1 MYIPHFIHSPFYVY
15 AYAFGDCLV
24 NSLYAVYENAQ
35 DGFAERYL
43 AMLAAGGTKHY
54 SELLKPFG
62 LDAKDPKFWD
72 GGLSVIVGHDR
83 RAGGDGV
90 GINCVQQVLNDAE
103 GHVIHLYNM
112 PFGIARLR
120 QPADR
125 GQTGTMK
132 IEIKK
137 IGNSDGLL
145 LPRELMQRLD
155 LKRGQ
160 ELHITE
166 LAGGGFQ
173 AMPYDP
179 DFEKTMEIA
188 DQIMDKYRDTLAA
201 LAK

>member
-1 MYIPHFIHSPFYVY
+1 MRFGRDHIPVWTT
-15 AYAFGDCLV
+15 
-24 NSLYAVYENAQ
+24 YE
-35 DGFAERYL
+35 G
-43 AMLAAGGTKHY
+43 
-54 SELLKPFG
+54 ELT
-62 LDAKDPKFWD
+62 
-72 GGLSVIVGHDR
+72 V
-83 RAGGDGV
+83 
-90 GINCVQQVLNDAE
+90 
-103 GHVIHLYNM
+103 
-112 PFGIARLR
+112 
-120 QPADR
+120 
-125 GQTGTMK
+125 K
-132 IEIKK
+132 IEIRK

-173 AMPYDP
+173 AVPYDP